1 MRRFF
6 LYAAFILT
14 LSAAF
19 SAEQTSLSA
28 DNADWTCV
36 IGGEAVTR
44 PVQTSYGFV
53 VLTDGKMIS
62 ACTEN
67 GTKLWEKPVPGRPD
81 PFLTVIS
88 KDFLVTVSDKKTIS
102 LINPSGVVLWAVEN
116 RATHVEHFF

>member
-44 PVQTSYGFV
+44 PVQT
-53 VLTDGKMIS
+53 
-62 ACTEN
+62 
-67 GTKLWEKPVPGRPD
+67 
-81 PFLTVIS
+81 
-88 KDFLVTVSDKKTIS
+88 
-102 LINPSGVVLWAVEN
+102 
-116 RATHVEHFF
+116 

>member
-67 GTKLWEKPVPGRPD
+67 GTPRP
-81 PFLTVIS
+81 
-88 KDFLVTVSDKKTIS
+88 VSDRNFKRFSCNCK
-102 LINPSGVVLWAVEN
+102 
-116 RATHVEHFF
+116 R